1 MTRPFPVPCSL
12 AIAAGYVAGIAS
24 YATLPGPYLTAKL
37 SPFTRLA
44 IAFLL
49 PTTGL
54 VVCWLLA
61 ALWTRDPV
69 RRGNGALEQ
78 TFDAIRFRIVLFL
91 TALHGLILAN
101 LAGVL
106 PVRAAAGRSVLILFG
121 IL

>member
-69 RRGNGALEQ
+69 RRGTGALLSGPLMHMVVGSSGLV
-78 TFDAIRFRIVLFL
+78 TTGVFVLSYRRL
-91 TALHGLILAN
+91 AHG
-101 LAGVL
+101 
-106 PVRAAAGRSVLILFG
+106 
-121 IL
+121 